1 MSRAAKCRMKSSAP
15 AKYRHIHHMAP
26 AADLLNEAADRP
38 THALNCRLTEIIA
51 YSGSHT
57 ASGSMSV

>member
-1 MSRAAKCRMKSSAP
+1 
-15 AKYRHIHHMAP
+15 MAP